1 MLRQGYV
8 SRSDLEAILRGQLIE
23 PDRHPIV
30 ALTGYGGMGKTSLT
44 LKVINDMMGSEDLP
58 YDLAIWF
65 SARDVD

>member
-1 MLRQGYV
+1 
-8 SRSDLEAILRGQLIE
+8 
-23 PDRHPIV
+23 
-30 ALTGYGGMGKTSLT
+30 MGKTSLT